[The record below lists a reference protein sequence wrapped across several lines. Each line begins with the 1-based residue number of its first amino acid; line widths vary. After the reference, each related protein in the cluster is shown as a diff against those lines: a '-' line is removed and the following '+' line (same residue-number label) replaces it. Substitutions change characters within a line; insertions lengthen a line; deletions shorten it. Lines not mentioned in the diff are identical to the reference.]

1 MKSHPQEDTKQAY
14 VKAEVDGVTAGKS
27 KKMPPGG
34 LGMKGIVIR
43 EEVVAYETEHIADDI
58 GDGGSSHKKQQIVYS
73 IMESRR
79 KSTHYSKSQ
88 KLS

>member
-1 MKSHPQEDTKQAY
+1 
-14 VKAEVDGVTAGKS
+14 
-27 KKMPPGG
+27 MPPGG
-34 LGMKGIVIR
+34 LGVKGIVIR
-43 EEVVAYETEHIADDI
+43 EEVVANEAENIADDI